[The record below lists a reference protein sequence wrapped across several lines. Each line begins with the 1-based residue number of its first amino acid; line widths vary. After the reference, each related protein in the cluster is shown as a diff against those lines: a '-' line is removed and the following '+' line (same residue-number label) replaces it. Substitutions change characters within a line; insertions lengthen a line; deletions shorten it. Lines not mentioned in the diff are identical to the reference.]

1 MNRVG
6 KLVEGKS
13 HNASKKKKK
22 KSCVSSFVHCIFVDD
37 LPFSLFR
44 LNLFIEI
51 SVVQFTNFIY
61 TKFNLKSKRIKCNFY
76 H

>member
-13 HNASKKKKK
+13 HNASKKKI
-22 KSCVSSFVHCIFVDD
+22 CVSSFVHCIFVDD

-44 LNLFIEI
+44 LILFIEI
-51 SVVQFTNFIY
+51 S
-61 TKFNLKSKRIKCNFY
+61 
-76 H
+76 